1 MLKPIWLALLL
12 SFASLNA
19 VMAQENAVQR
29 TLLTTSGMS
38 IIAWIFI
45 ALIIAAG
52 VVWAMR
58 SRRGR
63 ER

>member
-1 MLKPIWLALLL
+1 MLKPVWLALIL
-12 SFASLNA
+12 SLASMNA
-19 VMAQENAVQR
+19 VMAQESAVER
-29 TLLTTSGMS
+29 TLPTTSGMS

-63 ER
+63 GS